1 MTALHARTPACRR
14 TALISFIGCCLSISL
29 WAGCAPVHKK
39 FGTSFYPPAPQ
50 PPKIQFL
57 ARIASSKDVVPTKRF
72 QSFVL
77 GEEPPNRFIKPY
89 GVEAR
94 DGIIYVC
101 DMRRAAVA
109 EIDIPNHKF
118 QWLRNEGAGK
128 LRKPINLAID
138 KDGTKYVADVA
149 LGQVMVYDSD
159 NNFKKAFG
167 AEAQFKPV
175 DVAVFKERLYVL
187 DIQDHEVEILNK
199 NTGDVVGTIGSPAL
213 EDGNLAKPSN
223 IYLDKEENVYITN
236 TLNCRIEKYDDRGN
250 HLLSLGQCGDAIGS
264 FIRPKGVA
272 VDDEG
277 FIYVVDAAF
286 ENVQIFSPQGQTALF
301 FGGPGDA
308 SVPGALW
315 LPASIDITYDKNLI
329 ASLNE
334 VRNPDFDVQY
344 LILVMNQFGPPYLNI
359 YGFGDPRPGSPLAR
373 GDADAYEPE
382 TGKLESASV
391 PREVVSEEPAAPEA
405 AEEAP
410 PEKPEPPSIA
420 IEKPEVGAFPSPPAV
435 EPPAPAGEPTQPP
448 EPSETEKEEKELLA
462 LVEDWRNCWETLD
475 FNCYINHYGRGFKH
489 GKMDLVGWRAY
500 KRSIFRQKRRVSVQL
515 EDVRISRAGSNRL
528 ARFMQTFRSGR
539 LSDYGEKVLT
549 LSREGD
555 TWKIIGEEW
564 TATERV
570 AKPTVPE
577 AKDADRSEIL
587 SFIEGWRNCWE
598 SLDFN
603 CYIDRYGS
611 GFKHG
616 HMDLAGWRTHKRS
629 VFKQKKHVE
638 VQLED
643 IQISG
648 SGSNRRARFMQTFRS
663 GRLSDYGEKVL
674 TLRREGDTWKIIA
687 EKWTAAERVAKPIP
701 PDAGDAAR
709 SEILGFIEGWK
720 NCWES
725 LDFDCYMENYGQ
737 NFRHN
742 KMDLAGW
749 RTHRRGV
756 FSRQKDVLLIFEDM
770 KVSGF
775 GSDRIVRFLQ
785 TFRSGRYSDFGE
797 KTLTLRKEGDTWK
810 IIREEWKAR

>member
-1 MTALHARTPACRR
+1 MMALHTRTPACRR
-14 TALISFIGCCLSISL
+14 IALISLIGCCLSISL
-29 WAGCAPVHKK
+29 GSGCAPVHKK

-101 DMRRAAVA
+101 DMRRASVA
-109 EIDIPNHKF
+109 EIDIANHKF

-149 LGQVMVYDSD
+149 LGQVMVYDRD

-167 AEAQFKPV
+167 TEGQFKPV

-199 NTGDVVGTIGSPAL
+199 STGEVVGTIGSAAL

-223 IYLDKEENVYITN
+223 IYLDKDENVYVTN

-250 HLLSLGQCGDAIGS
+250 HLLSLGECGDSIGS

-272 VDDEG
+272 VDDKG

-315 LPASIDITYDKNLI
+315 LPASIDITYDKSLI

-334 VRNPDFDVQY
+334 VRNPDFDVEY
-344 LILVMNQFGPPYLNI
+344 LILVMSQFGPPYLNI
-359 YGFGDPRPGSPLAR
+359 YGFGEPRAGSPLAR
-373 GDADAYEPE
+373 GDADAYIPE
-382 TGKLESASV
+382 VAELESASV
-391 PREVVSEEPAAPEA
+391 PREVVPEEPITTVT
-405 AEEAP
+405 EEVE
-410 PEKPEPPSIA
+410 PEKPQPPTPSVD
-420 IEKPEVGAFPSPPAV
+420 EPEVAALPSPPAM

-448 EPSETEKEEKELLA
+448 EPSETEKEQQELLA

-475 FNCYINHYGRGFKH
+475 FNCYIDHYGSGFKH

-500 KRSIFRQKRRVSVQL
+500 KRSIFRQKKRVEVQL
-515 EDVRISRAGSNRL
+515 EDVRISRVGSNRL

-549 LSREGD
+549 LRREGD
-555 TWKIIGEEW
+555 AWKIIGEDW
-564 TATERV
+564 TAVERV
-570 AKPTVPE
+570 EKPMVPD
-577 AKDADRSEIL
+577 AKDTTQADVLRL
-587 SFIEGWRNCWE
+587 IEE
-598 SLDFN
+598 
-603 CYIDRYGS
+603 
-611 GFKHG
+611 
-616 HMDLAGWRTHKRS
+616 
-629 VFKQKKHVE
+629 
-638 VQLED
+638 
-643 IQISG
+643 
-648 SGSNRRARFMQTFRS
+648 
-663 GRLSDYGEKVL
+663 
-674 TLRREGDTWKIIA
+674 
-687 EKWTAAERVAKPIP
+687 
-701 PDAGDAAR
+701 
-709 SEILGFIEGWK
+709 WK

-725 LDFDCYMENYGQ
+725 LDFDCYIRYYGR
-737 NFRHN
+737 NFRHK
-742 KMDLAGW
+742 KMDLAEW
-749 RTHRRGV
+749 RDYRRGI
-756 FSRQKDVLLIFEDM
+756 FSRQQDVLLTFEDM
-770 KVSGF
+770 GVSGF

-797 KTLTLRKEGDTWK
+797 KTLTLRKEGDSWK